1 MARLEAPVMNTRR
14 CAPAARASST
24 AYWISGLST
33 TGSISFGL
41 ALVAGRKRVPRPA
54 TGNTAVRM
62 ADLKLVLIGILLAA
76 ASRGPDGGLIGAL
89 GPLEG
94 RRPHGVPGAAF
105 RAAPVPANA
114 VEAAI
119 IALVTAAG
127 VADAGQQSAERARL
141 GSRLHAGAGLRGN
154 ARKHRHLRG
163 RHRRGEQPCQLPRG
177 ELTALS
183 QPTAQLIQHIHA
195 SGLARDGENRG
206 NDLEREARRHFQRMQ
221 VQQQCAAGISR
232 PLADARGE
240 DVRARQRRLMRAGL
254 AQQRARALA
263 VALHQRVFRELA
275 QVVGRNPAALEL
287 HGGRQLVK
295 YLERLGPVALG
306 LVDAHQAIER
316 GVPIFARGREL
327 LEDALGA
334 IHESRALVVE
344 RQFERRLVAQPG
356 AAVIAQAR
364 MDGDRPID
372 LPAAPEQASQRE
384 LDLGGIATRLGHA
397 GEDLRGVIETVVDE
411 MVEADVIVAR
421 QAHGARRAVTA
432 AEKICGETD
441 EYEGQRQEQ
450 WRQLEHLADDIRSA
464 PRVRLARET
473 RSSSVADRPV
483 GAVVH
488 PLAQILAGLEV
499 RDVLTRE
506 RDRLAGLGVA
516 PLAGR
521 TEVQRE
527 TAEAADLDALPLR
540 ERIAHDLQNLLQREL
555 DILRRQM
562 LLLGG
567 NDLDEF
573 RFGHALSALRNR
585 CAPSAGLRGLC
596 PKAPF
601 PSGSSAP
608 PRPPREPPWP

>member
-1 MARLEAPVMNTRR
+1 MNTRR
-14 CAPAARASST
+14 RAPAARASST

-62 ADLKLVLIGILLAA
+62 ADLKVVLIGIP
-76 ASRGPDGGLIGAL
+76 SRGPYGSLLGAL
-89 GPLEG
+89 GPLED
-94 RRPHGVPGAAF
+94 RRPHAVPGAAF

-119 IALVTAAG
+119 IALVAAAG
-127 VADAGQQSAERARL
+127 VADAGQQRTERARL
-141 GSRLHAGAGLRGN
+141 GSRLHARAELRGN
-154 ARKHRHLRG
+154 ARKRG
-163 RHRRGEQPCQLPRG
+163 HIRRRHRRGEQPCQLPRG
-177 ELTALS
+177 DLTALS

-195 SGLARDGENRG
+195 AGLARDGENRG
-206 NDLEREARRHFQRMQ
+206 NDLEREARRHFQGMQ
-221 VQQQCAAGISR
+221 VQQQCAAGIAR
-232 PLADARGE
+232 PLADPRGE
-240 DVRARQRRLMRAGL
+240 DVRARQRRLMSAGL

-263 VALHQRVFRELA
+263 VALHQRVFGELA
-275 QVVGRNPAALEL
+275 QVVSRNPAALEL
-287 HGGRQLVK
+287 HGGGQLVK
-295 YLERLGPVALG
+295 HLERLGPVALG
-306 LVDAHQAIER
+306 LVDTHQVVER
-316 GVPIFARGREL
+316 GVPILTRGREL

-372 LPAAPEQASQRE
+372 FPAAPEQAPQRE
-384 LDLGGIATRLGHA
+384 LNLGGIATRLGHA

-421 QAHGARRAVTA
+421 QAHGARGAVTA

-464 PRVRLARET
+464 PRLRLARET

-483 GAVVH
+483 GAVVY
-488 PLAQILAGLEV
+488 PLAQILAGLA
-499 RDVLTRE
+499 RE

-521 TEVQRE
+521 TEMQRE

-540 ERIAHDLQNLLQREL
+540 ERIAHDLQDLLECEL

-573 RFGHALSALRNR
+573 RLGHALSALRNR
-585 CAPSAGLRGLC
+585 CAPSAGPRGSC
-596 PKAPF
+596 PKAPP